1 MEAKQVQE
9 RVGVWFEF
17 VGSVNCHLRVYAFC
31 QGGIIYRTNKFWFSD
46 ISLCEAVSQ
55 WFCLYCSEDWYSP
68 RFGCNDTSVERG
80 NEGLENPIVH
90 SNPVWKGS
98 DHIRKKIFFFKIIC
112 MGEPIDHHGSGLSQI
127 NFILTLL
134 SFGSSFSM
142 SFLGRERWCGV
153 LKGKQFDQKYLRNLP
168 HLLVT
173 HTSQGCKEPANWLL
187 PEGIAAPELWL
198 PSQAAP
204 LHTQG
209 FLCPALSQI
218 ENKMELS
225 PLSSTFFAL
234 SQGFATPLGC
244 RLSYLKPVMTPL
256 YPSEWL
262 ICSLKECRWA
272 SLIGT
277 WIFLKDVTGSG
288 IGNITHNI
296 K

>member
-1 MEAKQVQE
+1 MITSE
-9 RVGVWFEF
+9 R
-17 VGSVNCHLRVYAFC
+17 
-31 QGGIIYRTNKFWFSD
+31 
-46 ISLCEAVSQ
+46 
-55 WFCLYCSEDWYSP
+55 
-68 RFGCNDTSVERG
+68 
-80 NEGLENPIVH
+80 
-90 SNPVWKGS
+90 
-98 DHIRKKIFFFKIIC
+98 FFFFNYLY
-112 MGEPIDHHGSGLSQI
+112 GRTIDYHRSGLSQI

-142 SFLGRERWCGV
+142 SFLGRESWCGV
-153 LKGKQFDQKYLRNLP
+153 LKGKQFDQKTWEIFPTFKSHITARAVGNQQIDFSLKELLHLNYDYLP
-168 HLLVT
+168 
-173 HTSQGCKEPANWLL
+173 
-187 PEGIAAPELWL
+187 
-198 PSQAAP
+198 QAAP